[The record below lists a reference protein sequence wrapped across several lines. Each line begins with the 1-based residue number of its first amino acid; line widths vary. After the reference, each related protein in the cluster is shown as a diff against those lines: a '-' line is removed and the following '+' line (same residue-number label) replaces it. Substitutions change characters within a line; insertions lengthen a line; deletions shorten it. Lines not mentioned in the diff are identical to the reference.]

1 MFNKKLYFKN
11 NYQRDLFIQSRLE
24 RVKYIDNKLE
34 KLLNEKQSLLNDIN
48 QVKSNDYNL
57 CNELINKN

>member
-24 RVKYIDNKLE
+24 RIKYIDNKLE
-34 KLLNEKQSLLNDIN
+34 KLLNEKLSLLKDIN

>member
-24 RVKYIDNKLE
+24 RIKYIDNKLE